1 MITTMLA
8 ASSLG
13 YAPYPT
19 PLSPTGT
26 APLFL
31 VSRNGLSNADRTTLA
46 TLSGLL
52 ARDTPQIY
60 AIDADPRPF
69 DPTNPNAYDLWL
81 SELETQY
88 SVKTDASYLHDFNG
102 LLAHFIANASAIV
115 GYVRF
120 NETDGSA
127 NAAFSYCAAV
137 SGSGSGSG
145 SRSRGTSRS
154 PSLAEDAVNSGVI
167 AVASASTAQYLDMH
181 GVPMVRDLSGTT
193 EGALLAEIRSA
204 AQAFPANF
212 SFRSESTTF
221 QLRTQTENL
230 VAYSIFARIPTIEY
244 RCTGI
249 SNATESN
256 KCLARYPEGG
266 PIAQARLA
274 AMKSALGDG
283 NVGYAM
289 GWGPEGDYVTAL
301 AKKGV
306 VVHASDDA
314 HDMPALNSLHTH
326 ASVAPTRPLRQPLGG
341 RDVRAHDAEVFK
353 KKVEQKGNGTHTVAF
368 LMTDGDNIQFLVNA
382 FASSPKYFSSPDR
395 GKGASLSFCFVLLLS
410 CRSDLHLLFIL
421 LSFCKFRWAGP
432 SHQPPRRSFP
442 PFSITCTARP
452 VRMMTLSW
460 RRLELAIRILI

>member
-31 VSRNGLSNADRTTLA
+31 VSRNGLSDADRTTLA

-102 LLAHFIANASAIV
+102 LLSHFIANASAIV

-145 SRSRGTSRS
+145 SRSRSRGTSRS

-181 GVPMVRDLSGTT
+181 GVPMVRDVSGTT

-244 RCTGI
+244 CCTGI
-249 SNATESN
+249 SNATESS

-274 AMKSALGDG
+274 AMQSALGDG

-314 HDMPALNSLHTH
+314 HDIPELNSLHTH
-326 ASVAPTRPLRQPLGG
+326 ASVAPTRPLRQRFGG
-341 RDVRAHDAEVFK
+341 RDVRARDAEDFK
-353 KKVEQKGNGTHTVAF
+353 DKHKGEQQVNGTHTVSCILCTVTFHANHAHN
-368 LMTDGDNIQFLVNA
+368 LTR
-382 FASSPKYFSSPDR
+382 SP
-395 GKGASLSFCFVLLLS
+395 
-410 CRSDLHLLFIL
+410 
-421 LSFCKFRWAGP
+421 
-432 SHQPPRRSFP
+432 
-442 PFSITCTARP
+442 
-452 VRMMTLSW
+452 
-460 RRLELAIRILI
+460 

>member
-31 VSRNGLSNADRTTLA
+31 VSGNGLSDADRTTLA

-81 SELETQY
+81 SELETHY

-102 LLAHFIANASAIV
+102 LLSHFIANASAIV

-145 SRSRGTSRS
+145 SRSRSRGTLRS

-181 GVPMVRDLSGTT
+181 GVPMVRDVSGTT

-244 RCTGI
+244 CCTGI
-249 SNATESN
+249 SNATESS

-274 AMKSALGDG
+274 AMQSALGDG

-289 GWGPEGDYVTAL
+289 G
-301 AKKGV
+301 
-306 VVHASDDA
+306 
-314 HDMPALNSLHTH
+314 
-326 ASVAPTRPLRQPLGG
+326 
-341 RDVRAHDAEVFK
+341 
-353 KKVEQKGNGTHTVAF
+353 
-368 LMTDGDNIQFLVNA
+368 
-382 FASSPKYFSSPDR
+382 
-395 GKGASLSFCFVLLLS
+395 
-410 CRSDLHLLFIL
+410 
-421 LSFCKFRWAGP
+421 
-432 SHQPPRRSFP
+432 
-442 PFSITCTARP
+442 
-452 VRMMTLSW
+452 
-460 RRLELAIRILI
+460 